1 MVGRKRALLESTDD
15 WEQLQFQLDW
25 TEQTR
30 YELIRP
36 VVVFGA
42 PPVERAKQTGISAR
56 TIYRKVNRFDELGMQ
71 SLFEA
76 EPVEDKR
83 ALPPSYRQAIVQL
96 KAEYPPFRPNELAT
110 ICEVRFERRPSPH
123 TIKKILATEPPP
135 AEVVRRFPRYTEMAD
150 PVERRGAIIRLHT
163 EGWNIA
169 SIAGYLETSRPTVYA
184 TLKRWIDEGVRGLE
198 DKDHTR
204 HRLALKTDLWAMEAV
219 RKLQRNP
226 ELGAFRIHTALKKLG
241 IHLSTRT
248 CGRILARN
256 RKLYGLRGPEAKPH
270 EPKPMPFLAHRR
282 HQYWTVDV
290 RYIDVHQLGGGNIY
304 SITILD
310 NYSRF
315 IVASLVSRTQDQSAF
330 LQVLLSAITAYG
342 APEALVS
349 DGGSIFKAKRAMAIY
364 ASLGIQKEQ
373 IDRRQPWQSYIETCF
388 NVQRRMADWHFA
400 QATSWREL
408 QEIHAAWIHDY
419 NTQEHWAHLRRQ
431 DGRRSPAEVL
441 DWVKGRVF
449 DDQELARSFAPTRNT
464 RRADLQGY
472 VRFRNWRI
480 YGERGV
486 AGHETSVWIT
496 DEEVTIQF
504 GEEMLA
510 RYDIVYQ
517 RDHRHF
523 RQVIPKQIFE
533 TRFTSP
539 QLVLPE
545 VQASQWRLAIEM
557 PRRRRRRL
565 RRTAVQAPLFGFD
578 EVNPRRGDQITAP
591 TSL

>member
-1 MVGRKRALLESTDD
+1 MASRKRALLEPTDD
-15 WEQLQFQLDW
+15 WHQLQLQLNW

-42 PPVERAKQTGISAR
+42 PPIERAQQTGVSAS
-56 TIYRKVNRFDELGMQ
+56 TIYRKVSRFDEAGMQ

-83 ALPPSYRQAIVQL
+83 ALPPAYRQVIVQL

-110 ICEVRFERRPSPH
+110 ICETRFERRPSRA

-135 AEVVRRFPRYTEMAD
+135 AEVVRRFPLYTEMID
-150 PVERRGAIIRLHT
+150 PSERRGAILRLHA
-163 EGWNIA
+163 EGWNNT
-169 SIAGYLETSRPTVYA
+169 SIAGYLGTTRRRVYETM
-184 TLKRWIDEGVRGLE
+184 KRWWEEGPAGLE
-198 DKDHTR
+198 DKASLPHQPAT
-204 HRLALKTDLWAMEAV
+204 KTDLWAMNEV
-219 RKLQRNP
+219 RKLQQNP
-226 ELGAFRIHTALKKLG
+226 ELGAFRIHAALEQLG

-256 RKLYGLRGPEAKPH
+256 RKLYGLRGPEAKPR
-270 EPKPMPFLAHRR
+270 EPKPMPFQAHRR

-315 IVASLVSRTQDQSAF
+315 IVGSAISRTQDQPAY
-330 LQVLLSAITAYG
+330 LQVLLSAVTEYG

-364 ASLGIQKEQ
+364 AALGIQKEQ
-373 IDRRQPWQSYIETCF
+373 IQRRQPWQSYIETNF
-388 NVQRRMADWHFA
+388 NVQRRMADYHFA
-400 QATSWREL
+400 KATTWEEL
-408 QEIHAAWIHDY
+408 LERHAAWVHDF
-419 NTQEHWAHLRRQ
+419 NSQRHWAHLKRQ
-431 DGRRSPAEVL
+431 DDRRSPAAVL

-449 DDQELARSFAPTRNT
+449 SDEDLARCFAPILST
-464 RRADLQGY
+464 RRVDRQGY
-472 VRFRNWRI
+472 VRFRNWRL
-480 YGERGV
+480 YGERGL
-486 AGHETSVWIT
+486 ADQPASVWVT

-504 GEEMLA
+504 AEEPLA
-510 RYDIVYQ
+510 RSGVTYQ

-523 RQVIPKQIFE
+523 RQVTPKRVFE
-533 TRFTSP
+533 TKYQSP
-539 QLVLPE
+539 QPPLLEPGPDDWLLV
-545 VQASQWRLAIEM
+545 IEQ
-557 PRRRRRRL
+557 PRRSRR
-565 RRTAVQAPLFGFD
+565 
-578 EVNPRRGDQITAP
+578 
-591 TSL
+591 